1 MQRNWRQAGALLA
14 LSTAM
19 GLGTMASVGRAETDE
34 TVERAGQDE
43 PIAVEA
49 AASVTEDREHTGT
62 LSDRIPNLVLTTH
75 EGKPIRFYDDIVK
88 GNRIGVNFMYTVCKG
103 ICPGMTTN
111 ILKVREQMAEKG
123 FSDFIFVSISLEPE
137 LDTPEQ
143 LRNYMKAYEIE
154 NKPGM
159 PKWIFLTGKIED
171 VNAIRRALGAYDLDE
186 EVDSDI
192 TQHGGMIT
200 YGNDRT
206 GWWNAIAAL
215 MEPKLITPAIMRL
228 TSDKLP
234 PLPSRAGVVKES
246 IIPELSRRGLLQE

>member
-1 MQRNWRQAGALLA
+1 VTLVLA
-14 LSTAM
+14 TVF
-19 GLGTMASVGRAETDE
+19 GVGGVAADCRAETEE
-34 TVERAGQDE
+34 TAERVVQDE
-43 PIAVEA
+43 PLPELPIAATAEN
-49 AASVTEDREHTGT
+49 RQPTGT
-62 LSDRIPNLVLTTH
+62 VSDRIPNVML
-75 EGKPIRFYDDIVK
+75 
-88 GNRIGVNFMYTVCKG
+88 KG

-123 FSDFIFVSISLEPE
+123 FTDFTFVSISLEPE
-137 LDTPEQ
+137 VDNPEQ

-154 NKPGM
+154 NKPGL

-171 VNAIRRALGAYDLDE
+171 VDAIRRALGAYDLDE
-186 EVDSDI
+186 EVDADI

-206 GWWNAIAAL
+206 GWWNAVAAL

-228 TSDKLP
+228 TNDALP

-246 IIPELSRRGLLQE
+246 IIPELSRRGLLVE

>member
-1 MQRNWRQAGALLA
+1 MRTDWKNTGVTLVLA
-14 LSTAM
+14 TVF
-19 GLGTMASVGRAETDE
+19 GVGGVAADCRAETEE
-34 TVERAGQDE
+34 TAERVVQDE
-43 PIAVEA
+43 PLPELPIAATAEN
-49 AASVTEDREHTGT
+49 RQPTGT
-62 LSDRIPNLVLTTH
+62 VSDRIPNVVLTTH
-75 EGKPIRFYDDIVK
+75 EGKPIRFYDDVVK

-123 FSDFIFVSISLEPE
+123 FTDFTFVSISLEPE
-137 LDTPEQ
+137 VDNPEQ

-154 NKPGM
+154 NKPGL

-171 VNAIRRALGAYDLDE
+171 VDAIRRALGAYDLDE
-186 EVDSDI
+186 EVDADI

-206 GWWNAIAAL
+206 GWWNAVAAL

-228 TSDKLP
+228 TNDALP

-246 IIPELSRRGLLQE
+246 IIPELSRRGLLVE